1 MTAISLA
8 LGLANRQ
15 TESSNSSTPGSS
27 KSSDDADGSATAS
40 TLADASAL
48 NHQVMEVPKLSQ
60 LGENSVLPL
69 QRPISGN
76 VHALTVA
83 ELADMTDDEILQAMD
98 SGRLLQHELED
109 CLEDTARAVLI
120 RRKSIT
126 NSLTH
131 DFDINAIPF
140 ENYDYDQVKGK
151 CCENVI
157 GYVDLFEAE
166 SIVAPSLHS
175 ARVPPF
181 PHANL
186 SMLCLLSYTI
196 LASNLAFDRAEQIRP
211 DSRWSRWTCPYE
223 WKTVQGANGNY

>member
-8 LGLANRQ
+8 LGLASRQ
-15 TESSNSSTPGSS
+15 TESPNSSNSGSS
-27 KSSDDADGSATAS
+27 KASDDADASAKAP
-40 TLADASAL
+40 TLAEASAL

-69 QRPISGN
+69 QRHIPAN
-76 VHALTVA
+76 AEALTVA
-83 ELADMTDDEILQAMD
+83 ELAEMTDDEILQAMD
-98 SGRLLQHELED
+98 SGRILQHELED
-109 CLEDTARAVLI
+109 RLEDTARAVLI

-157 GYVDLFEAE
+157 GYVKPLRKRSDFLVV
-166 SIVAPSLHS
+166 SGL
-175 ARVPPF
+175 
-181 PHANL
+181 
-186 SMLCLLSYTI
+186 
-196 LASNLAFDRAEQIRP
+196 
-211 DSRWSRWTCPYE
+211 
-223 WKTVQGANGNY
+223 